1 MAATSTGG
9 LPGVPLHAPLSAKY
23 KDTFAYPTIKDR
35 CPVILCKVID
45 HLHRERNNIGRDMG
59 AEAMDG
65 VSKVVEELSK
75 LRYEMQTSK
84 PIVDIVDGIGNCN
97 VWNDYLKEQ
106 KVNEKN
112 PSWFSSAWLWVECYM
127 YRRITQALNMTGVE
141 QLKGLDYFRQQ
152 KEDGYHGSLQA
163 MVQLGS
169 WLVAQLSGL
178 APDMYQQT
186 WGTLVQVCLWGNKCD
201 LSISAGNRAV
211 ASGDPVAA
219 LQVLQE
225 NILTDSKE
233 EAWQYLVNKTGI
245 VDIVMDNSGF
255 ELFTDLCLADFLV
268 SSGVASK
275 VRMRVKDQ
283 PWFVSDTTIPDI
295 TWTINQMSMGLD
307 NTSPLAELSRKWS
320 SYFQTGVWVVKAD
333 SFWTLPHSFNHMAN
347 TDPGLYQELSE
358 ADLVIFKGDL
368 NYRKLVGD
376 LNWETTA
383 SFKSA
388 LQGFLP
394 SSVLSLRTAKAD
406 VMVGLEPGQ
415 AEMITKVDP
424 QWMVSGQWGVI
435 QYASIS

>member
-219 LQVLQE
+219 LQVLQG